1 MLSKMLSTYPRTLW
15 ILAIGAIINVTGM
28 SFIWPLN
35 NIYITQILGKPATV
49 AGLVLMLH
57 AGMGII
63 GSMAGGIL
71 HDKIGGIKTIFAG
84 VLISAAC
91 VTSLAFFRVWPF
103 YVCMMGILG
112 FSNSMVFPVL
122 NAMAGSIW
130 PEGGRRAF
138 NLLYLSQNLGV
149 AVGSALGGVVASV
162 SFMFVFL
169 VNGATNLIF
178 LAVIGFGLDLKK
190 IAAETAARNLQRK
203 TEKATNKASNNETF
217 IWKTPSGLSL
227 LILCLGFAITWIP
240 YVQWSTNLSS
250 YMTKLGYSLSQYSL
264 LWTINGALI
273 ILAQPLCAYVTRH
286 YLSNLRSQMIGGLFI
301 FVCGMGVLAFDQAY
315 SHFVCGMI
323 IVTLGE
329 MLLWPAVP
337 AAAAELSITG
347 KEGLFQGA
355 VSGAATAGRMI
366 GPFIGGLLYES
377 FSPVFMLYVM
387 IAICVLP
394 LLCYVCYDRPL
405 YGSLRNRI

>member
-1 MLSKMLSTYPRTLW
+1 M
-15 ILAIGAIINVTGM
+15 
-28 SFIWPLN
+28 
-35 NIYITQILGKPATV
+35 
-49 AGLVLMLH
+49 
-57 AGMGII
+57 
-63 GSMAGGIL
+63 
-71 HDKIGGIKTIFAG
+71 
-84 VLISAAC
+84 
-91 VTSLAFFRVWPF
+91 
-103 YVCMMGILG
+103 
-112 FSNSMVFPVL
+112 
-122 NAMAGSIW
+122 
-130 PEGGRRAF
+130 
-138 NLLYLSQNLGV
+138 LYLSQNLGV

-203 TEKATNKASNNETF
+203 TEKANKASKDEPS

-227 LILCLGFAITWIP
+227 IILGLGFAITWIP

-315 SHFVCGMI
+315 SHFVWGMI

-337 AAAAELSITG
+337 AAAAELSIPG

-355 VSGAATAGRMI
+355 VSGSATAGRMI
-366 GPFIGGLLYES
+366 GPFIGGFCTKAS
-377 FSPVFMLYVM
+377 HQS
-387 IAICVLP
+387 
-394 LLCYVCYDRPL
+394 LCCT
-405 YGSLRNRI
+405 